1 MGDIL
6 LGFAFNGV
14 ILMKILHVIPFFSP
28 KFGGSVTSTWIT
40 CQKLAE
46 RGHDV
51 TILTTDFYFNNTY
64 AEQLDN
70 VQVVPIPCLFHLGL
84 YLYSPKMK
92 AWLSQNLSKYDI
104 IHMQNYRSHQ
114 NAIVSDYAQNL
125 KIPYIL
131 QARGSVLPFFEKQLL
146 KRCFDIVWGD
156 KILDKAEKVIAL
168 TEDEVVEYSKMGVP
182 RDKIVI
188 IPNGID
194 LTLYNCL
201 PSKGA
206 FKSKYGIPQEEK
218 IVLFLGRVHKIKGID
233 LLIEAFSTLFTEM
246 PNVTLVI
253 VGPDDGYLEELQKQI
268 MQLDIAEKIVFTGPI
283 YGEEKLSA
291 YVDADVYVLPSLY
304 ESFSN
309 TVLEAW
315 ACGTPVIVTE
325 SCAIS
330 TAVREAGIVVKRD
343 STELTEGI
351 KKILLDDT
359 LSRDCCRNGEAL
371 IKNVFNIDSVTKK
384 IEDCY
389 CQVIRRGVGN

>member
-104 IHMQNYRSHQ
+104 IHMQNYRSYQ
-114 NAIVSDYAQNL
+114 NAIVSDYAQKL

-131 QARGSVLPFFEKQLL
+131 QARGSVLPFFEKRLL
-146 KRCFDIVWGD
+146 KHCFDTVWG
-156 KILDKAEKVIAL
+156 KKVLCNAERVVAL
-168 TEDEVVEYSKMGVP
+168 TRDEVVEYSEMGVP
-182 RDKIVI
+182 CDKIVT

-194 LTLYNCL
+194 LTLYDTL
-201 PSKGA
+201 PSKGV
-206 FKSKYGIPQEEK
+206 FKSKYGIPKEKK
-218 IVLFLGRVHKIKGID
+218 IVLFLGRIHRIKGVD
-233 LLIEAFSTLFTEM
+233 LLIEAFANISEEM
-246 PNVTLVI
+246 PDTTLVI
-253 VGPDDGYLEELQKQI
+253 VGPDEGYLKELQKRI
-268 MQLDIAEKIVFTGPI
+268 LQLNIAEKIIFTGPI
-283 YGEEKLSA
+283 YGQE
-291 YVDADVYVLPSLY
+291 
-304 ESFSN
+304 
-309 TVLEAW
+309 
-315 ACGTPVIVTE
+315 
-325 SCAIS
+325 
-330 TAVREAGIVVKRD
+330 
-343 STELTEGI
+343 
-351 KKILLDDT
+351 
-359 LSRDCCRNGEAL
+359 
-371 IKNVFNIDSVTKK
+371 
-384 IEDCY
+384 
-389 CQVIRRGVGN
+389 

>member
-1 MGDIL
+1 M
-6 LGFAFNGV
+6 
-14 ILMKILHVIPFFSP
+14 
-28 KFGGSVTSTWIT
+28 
-40 CQKLAE
+40 
-46 RGHDV
+46 
-51 TILTTDFYFNNTY
+51 
-64 AEQLDN
+64 
-70 VQVVPIPCLFHLGL
+70 
-84 YLYSPKMK
+84 
-92 AWLSQNLSKYDI
+92 
-104 IHMQNYRSHQ
+104 
-114 NAIVSDYAQNL
+114 
-125 KIPYIL
+125 
-131 QARGSVLPFFEKQLL
+131 LPFFEKQLL

-304 ESFSN
+304 ESFPN